1 MSNQNPT
8 FLLSSHPSRLHFPS
22 HLLSSRSILSLSR
35 FPLHHQSDPQ
45 EIPWLSSHRFSF
57 YLLLTRAAILMNTP
71 SHDLL
76 GRLGREE
83 SLLSYRLSLFP
94 LFTFYPSLAS
104 ACLSHRQ
111 NRFSSL
117 STVLIAVKDENIDKT
132 ICCCRRFDNACVM

>member
-35 FPLHHQSDPQ
+35 FPLHHQLDPQ

-83 SLLSYRLSLFP
+83 SLLSYRLSSP
-94 LFTFYPSLAS
+94 IPSLHV
-104 ACLSHRQ
+104 L
-111 NRFSSL
+111 SL
-117 STVLIAVKDENIDKT
+117 S
-132 ICCCRRFDNACVM
+132 RFCLFISSAKSLLFAFDRVDRSGRWKHR